1 MSTNAAGCD
10 STTTLH
16 LTMNYSSSSIDNV
29 TACDS
34 YRWHGVDYTTSTST
48 PTFATSNAV
57 GCDSTV
63 VLHLT
68 VNYSNTGIDNQTA
81 CDSYTWNNVTYA
93 ESGEYS
99 YQTTNAAGCD
109 STVTMH
115 LFIQEVGINT
125 VDGTN
130 AINVYP
136 NPTSGLLNI
145 DAEDLTAIEV
155 YDINGRVV
163 ATYGAENK
171 INIASLP
178 AGAYTLRIQTQQGN
192 HIRRIILK

>member
-1 MSTNAAGCD
+1 MP
-10 STTTLH
+10 L
-16 LTMNYSSSSIDNV
+16 
-29 TACDS
+29 
-34 YRWHGVDYTTSTST
+34 
-48 PTFATSNAV
+48 
-57 GCDSTV
+57 
-63 VLHLT
+63 
-68 VNYSNTGIDNQTA
+68 

-109 STVTMH
+109 STVTLTLTINTSSQTEIADTTTGSYQWNGETYTESGTYTWTGTNAAGCDSTVTLH

-145 DAEDLTAIEV
+145 DAEGLTAIEV

-171 INIASLP
+171 INITSLP